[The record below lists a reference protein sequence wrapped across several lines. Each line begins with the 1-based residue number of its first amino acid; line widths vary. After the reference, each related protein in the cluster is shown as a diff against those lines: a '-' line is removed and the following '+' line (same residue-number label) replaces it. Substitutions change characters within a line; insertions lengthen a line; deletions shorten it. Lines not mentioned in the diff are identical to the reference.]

1 MGNAIYYGN
10 LKKGEETAM
19 LYDYQNHAWTED
31 GKYVRCVHKEECEC
45 YGKLHEGEQVD
56 PKNLLINRD

>member
-1 MGNAIYYGN
+1 
-10 LKKGEETAM
+10 M